1 LVAAL
6 HHPAGYGRDAVR
18 RRRHD
23 HLLDLGRVP
32 GHAQHPRHRVPV
44 DVRVEQA
51 DLLARGGHGH
61 GQVHGHRR
69 LAHAALAAGH
79 RVHLGQRVRLGERDD
94 ALRLAAPERGL
105 QLAAL
110 LLAHHVQLD
119 PDSPH
124 AVELADRGGHV
135 PGDGVAQRTAGHGQ
149 EDVDPDGTVASHLDV
164 LDHAEIGDRTV
175 DLRVVDAGER
185 LGDLLYCWRRRQ
197 RRRDSHA
204 TNATERPRA
213 RRNEQPPGP
222 ERKDPGGG
230 YGRAGARRARERM
243 PSMAELQQ
251 IGLRH
256 PAADLV
262 RDIQRNRTGIPRRT
276 FVAEG
281 LFENNVVL
289 EAGVT
294 IDTFLWGPEAAY
306 SDEAQTRSSQLA
318 ARARRAYRISE
329 KTLAYLTE
337 RPNPDG
343 LISIARLPDTDPEAF
358 AFGPSALVLVID
370 GIEIPGNLG
379 TLIRTADACAADC
392 LVLTNRRTRLT
403 HPKVL
408 RSSQGMSIRVPAI
421 EFDAV
426 P

>member
-1 LVAAL
+1 
-6 HHPAGYGRDAVR
+6 
-18 RRRHD
+18 
-23 HLLDLGRVP
+23 
-32 GHAQHPRHRVPV
+32 
-44 DVRVEQA
+44 
-51 DLLARGGHGH
+51 
-61 GQVHGHRR
+61 
-69 LAHAALAAGH
+69 
-79 RVHLGQRVRLGERDD
+79 
-94 ALRLAAPERGL
+94 
-105 QLAAL
+105 
-110 LLAHHVQLD
+110 
-119 PDSPH
+119 
-124 AVELADRGGHV
+124 
-135 PGDGVAQRTAGHGQ
+135 
-149 EDVDPDGTVASHLDV
+149 
-164 LDHAEIGDRTV
+164 
-175 DLRVVDAGER
+175 
-185 LGDLLYCWRRRQ
+185 
-197 RRRDSHA
+197 
-204 TNATERPRA
+204 
-213 RRNEQPPGP
+213 
-222 ERKDPGGG
+222 
-230 YGRAGARRARERM
+230 
-243 PSMAELQQ
+243 MAELQQ
-251 IGLRH
+251 VGRRH
-256 PAADLV
+256 PAAELV

-294 IDTFLWGPEAAY
+294 VDTFLWCPEAAY
-306 SDEAQTRSSQLA
+306 SDEAKTRSSQLA

-421 EFDAV
+421 EFDAGARRHRLAGRGTGSPGTWPTPTTARTTGAATTRGRTALV
-426 P
+426 VGSERYGISPPWQAAGFRRIGIPMLGSADSLNVAVSAAVLLYEARAQMNGWGGG